1 MRYRITHHTK
11 YRYTTP
17 DGDEARIKLHPH
29 VLRLCP
35 RSDGAQWLETF
46 EIAIAP
52 TPTAQHYFLDAGGNT
67 CLQVTFDSPI
77 EGWTIDASSDVCT
90 RRDNP
95 FNYLA
100 TPWAVQL
107 PIDYPSSLAHLLQP
121 YWSMPVGTGVLAG
134 SSPEVLSFAQDLI
147 QATNNNVGYFL
158 TGLAQKI
165 AEQFDYQ
172 QRLEGMPLPAE
183 VTLQQRAG
191 SCRDF
196 TVLFMAV
203 CRAVG
208 LAARF
213 VSGYQEGDLESD
225 VPNDLHAWAE
235 VYIPGG
241 GWRGF
246 DPTLGLA
253 VGDRHV
259 AIAAAAN
266 PQQAAP
272 VSGTMRPAFQVTT
285 LLESVI
291 ALSELPAG

>member
-1 MRYRITHHTK
+1 MRYRITHHTT
-11 YRYTTP
+11 YRYITS
-17 DGDEARIKLHPH
+17 DGNSVPIRLNPH
-29 VLRLCP
+29 ILRLCP
-35 RSDGAQWLETF
+35 RNDGAQWLEHF

-52 TPTAQHYFLDAGGNT
+52 TPTAQHYFLDTCGNT
-67 CLQVTFDSPI
+67 CLQITFDSPI
-77 EGWTIDASSDVCT
+77 EDWTIDTTSDVRT
-90 RRDNP
+90 LRENP
-95 FNYLA
+95 FNYLS

-121 YWSMPVGTGVLAG
+121 YLSMPIGTGVAAEN
-134 SSPEVLSFAQDLI
+134 SPDVVLFAQGVR
-147 QATNNNVGYFL
+147 QVANNNVGYFL
-158 TGLAQKI
+158 TALVQKI
-165 AEQFDYQ
+165 SEQFDYQ

-196 TVLFMAV
+196 TVLFMAA

-225 VPNDLHAWAE
+225 QPNDLHAWAE

-259 AIAAAAN
+259 AIAAAAD
-266 PQQAAP
+266 PKQAAP
-272 VSGTMRPAFQVTT
+272 VSGTLRSASQAKT
-285 LLESVI
+285 LLESKI
-291 ALSELPAG
+291 LLRESLE